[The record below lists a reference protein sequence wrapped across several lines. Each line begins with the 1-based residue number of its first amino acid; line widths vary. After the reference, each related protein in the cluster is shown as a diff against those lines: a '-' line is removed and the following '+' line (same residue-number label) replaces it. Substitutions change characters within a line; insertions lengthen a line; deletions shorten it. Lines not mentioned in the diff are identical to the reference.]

1 VAIDPSAA
9 AQDAASGASEAPP
22 PSNAELARIFHEIG
36 DLLEIKGE
44 LVYKAVAYHRAADAI
59 AHAPLEVARAI
70 RQGQRPK
77 IPGVGAALAAK
88 LEELART
95 GRLEY
100 YERLKAEFPPTLLEL
115 RQVSGVGPRTI
126 RLLYDTLG
134 IESLED
140 LRRAARSGLLGTVPG
155 LGEKTVAGIVAGLEA
170 LDRRPRRMTLQRAEA
185 VVAELEA
192 ALGAVPGVT
201 RVVAAGSFRRR
212 AETVGD
218 IDLLVETRHPE
229 PVVAAFT
236 GLPGVEEVI
245 ARGLHKSSIRLRGG
259 PQVDL
264 MIMTS
269 EAAGTYLVHF
279 TGSKAHNVRLRGMAR
294 ERGWSLSEKGFLRI
308 GTGDEGPAATET
320 PEVETP
326 ATRAVG
332 SPERTDQPTEEE
344 IASPPTAAVGSAERT
359 DQPTDQGAASP
370 PTAAVGSSEPVG
382 QEIASPPAARRATL
396 REPHEEPHGEP
407 QAEPHREPHQDHQDH
422 QEPQQRARQEP
433 HQDHQEPQLVTFPTE
448 AETYAFLGLP
458 FIEPELRED
467 RGEIEAALAGRLPTL
482 VELADLRG
490 DLHSHSDWSDGVH
503 PVEAMAQAAR
513 RRGYAYLVLT
523 DHSAGLGI
531 ARGLDPGRF
540 AAQRALV
547 EELNARFA
555 AEEDAGLAPPET
567 PSEGFRLLHGCELEI
582 RADGRLDLPDD
593 VLAQFDIVVAAL
605 HQGRRQGRQ
614 QLTDRVLAAIRSP
627 HVDVI
632 AHPSG
637 RLLGEREELDL
648 DWEAIFQEAA
658 RTGTALEIDGSP
670 DRLDLAAERARR
682 AVELGCLVSI
692 DSDAHRTTEL
702 DNVRYGVWQA
712 RRGWVGPGAVVNTRS
727 RADLVAWARGKPE
740 RVGGG

>member
-9 AQDAASGASEAPP
+9 AQDAGSGASEAPP

-264 MIMTS
+264 MIMTP

-279 TGSKAHNVRLRGMAR
+279 TGSKAHNVRLRSMAR

-332 SPERTDQPTEEE
+332 SPE
-344 IASPPTAAVGSAERT
+344 
-359 DQPTDQGAASP
+359 
-370 PTAAVGSSEPVG
+370 PVG

-396 REPHEEPHGEP
+396 REPHEEPQPEPHGEP
-407 QAEPHREPHQDHQDH
+407 QAEPHREPHQDH